1 MTPAIYSAAEIARR
15 ITLFEQI
22 RHPHKLL
29 SEIHRALNIVRA
41 EVGQS
46 RAELVERVTLN
57 PGMIIKPS
65 PLPLICVIGASGTAK
80 SHVIKTYYEDV
91 CRNENWPTGKRPV
104 FDFELSVDANKR
116 QFHVDAL
123 TALNDPDPEKGNE
136 SVLRRR
142 FRKLTNGFSTELG
155 LCDEVHHFIASDTG
169 KRTKS
174 VIDAMKKTL
183 NTGICGLGLFGTE
196 KASAIFE
203 ASEEFGQRA
212 HLRFD
217 LKGGNPDVAYDR
229 ALFVA
234 FLKTFKKEI
243 EKRGILMSAKTLE
256 NAGTIGCLFLQAN
269 GRLGLAQRIMK
280 AAHRVAL
287 ERGATTLLPAHFAAA
302 IDRGK
307 LLFNV
312 KENHF
317 ASYTETFADEFG
329 HRP

>member
-1 MTPAIYSAAEIARR
+1 MTPAIFSATEIARR

-41 EVGQS
+41 EVSQS
-46 RAELVERVTLN
+46 RADMVERAKLN
-57 PGMIIKPS
+57 PGMTTKPS
-65 PLPLICVIGASGTAK
+65 PLPLICVIGPSGTAK

-91 CRNENWPTGKRPV
+91 CRTENWPAGKRPV

-142 FRKLTNGFSTELG
+142 FGKLTNGFGVELG
-155 LCDEVHHFIASDTG
+155 LCDEVQHFIASDTG

-183 NTGICGLGLFGTE
+183 NTGVCGLGLFGTE

-217 LKGGNPDVAYDR
+217 LKGGSPDVADDR

-234 FLKTFKKEI
+234 FLKTFRTEI
-243 EKRGILMSAKTLE
+243 EKLGILTSAKTLE
-256 NAGTIGCLFLQAN
+256 NAETIGCLFLQAN
-269 GRLGLAQRIMK
+269 GRLGLTQRIMK
-280 AAHRVAL
+280 AALRVAL
-287 ERGATTLLPAHFAAA
+287 ERGATTLLPAHFAVA
-302 IDRGK
+302 IDRGR
-307 LLFNV
+307 LLFGL

-317 ASYTETFADEFG
+317 ASYAESFAA
-329 HRP
+329 

>member
-1 MTPAIYSAAEIARR
+1 MTPAIFSEDEIARR
-15 ITLFEQI
+15 IILFEKI

-41 EVGQS
+41 EVSQS
-46 RAELVERVTLN
+46 RADMVERAKLN
-57 PGMIIKPS
+57 PGMTIKPS
-65 PLPLICVIGASGTAK
+65 PLPLICVIGPSGTAK

-91 CRNENWPTGKRPV
+91 CRNENWPAGKRLV

-123 TALNDPDPEKGNE
+123 MALNDPDPEKGNE

-142 FRKLTNGFSTELG
+142 FGKLTNGFGAELG
-155 LCDEVHHFIASDTG
+155 LCDEVQHFIASDTR

-183 NTGICGLGLFGTE
+183 NTGVCGLGLFGTE

-217 LKGGNPDVAYDR
+217 LKGGSPDVADDR

-234 FLKTFKKEI
+234 FLKTFRTEI
-243 EKRGILMSAKTLE
+243 EKLGILTSAKTLE
-256 NAGTIGCLFLQAN
+256 NAETIGCLFLQAN

-280 AAHRVAL
+280 AALRVAL
-287 ERGATTLLPAHFAAA
+287 ERGATTLLPAHFAVA
-302 IDRGK
+302 IDRGR
-307 LLFNV
+307 LLFGV

-317 ASYTETFADEFG
+317 ASYAESFAA
-329 HRP
+329 

>member
-1 MTPAIYSAAEIARR
+1 MTPAIHSADEIARR
-15 ITLFEQI
+15 IALFERI

-41 EVGQS
+41 EVSQS
-46 RAELVERVTLN
+46 RADMVEFARLN
-57 PGMIIKPS
+57 PGMTIKPS
-65 PLPLICVIGASGTAK
+65 PLPLICVIGPSGTAK

-91 CRNENWPTGKRPV
+91 CRTENWPVGKRAV

-123 TALNDPDPEKGNE
+123 TALKDPDPEKGNE

-142 FRKLTNGFSTELG
+142 FGKLTDKLGTELG
-155 LCDEVHHFIASDTG
+155 LCDEVQHFIASDTG

-183 NTGICGLGLFGTE
+183 NTGICALGLFGTQ
-196 KASAIFE
+196 KASDIFD

-212 HLRFD
+212 HIRFD
-217 LKGGNPDVAYDR
+217 LKGGNPDVADDR

-234 FLKTFKKEI
+234 FLKTFKTEI
-243 EKRGILMSAKTLE
+243 EKMAILTSAKTLE
-256 NAGTIGCLFLQAN
+256 DAETIGCLFLQAS
-269 GRLGLAQRIMK
+269 GRLGLCQRIMK
-280 AAHRVAL
+280 AALRVAL
-287 ERGATTLLPAHFAAA
+287 ERGATTLLPVHFAIA

-307 LLFNV
+307 LLFGI

-317 ASYTETFADEFG
+317 ASHAETFAD
-329 HRP
+329 